1 MAVRETHILIDV
13 MADADPLRE
22 MNREI
27 NNLVENTQ
35 DISGDTMRDLNDE
48 MLKGSKYSRDLKYS
62 YYGLTDES
70 KRMMREMKY
79 GWQGQNKE
87 FLKFKNQMVAAK
99 YGYFQLAKASDDYKG
114 TTKDLM
120 RDVERLGKI
129 HKTATD
135 GMINN
140 NKRYL
145 QSLYMQAGTMMN
157 LTTQAKRITE
167 SYDRMNNP
175 LLNVNK
181 NSLKV
186 ADSLNR
192 VANRGNA
199 AVLALSILGPTAG
212 IKQLKDMTMMLNQ
225 GIMRMGMVALGA
237 AVSTALLGYAL
248 VKMAKGARVED
259 VLEEQAQALQAYKD
273 AVVDRTREISE
284 AWSLFEDIQLNSTSP
299 AQLMANLQEQV
310 TAMKE
315 WQTNLNSIAEVA
327 GKDFADYLSS
337 LGPTA
342 AGEVAAISSMSEP
355 ELNKYVALWKEK
367 MGLSKEVATTELENL
382 KKETQAKIQEL
393 QGTLTP
399 FGEAWYRLKNA
410 VLEAL
415 KPMVQAFG
423 MVTVPI
429 MNFIAKM
436 AELVAKFNEAH
447 PTIALMVQ
455 GVLML
460 IPLLTLI
467 LSPLAAGV
475 GLLAGFKLALGAIW
489 PIIAPVVTGLAA
501 MSSTVWL
508 VAAALVAVVAGI
520 IWLWNNVQGFRD
532 FVIAAWTWIKDQ
544 TIIIWNAILLAITP
558 AIQAIVTFVSVK
570 LAEIK
575 AFWSAHGAEIMA
587 VVSIFMAQIKGVIT
601 IGMGL
606 IKGVFQ
612 ATWPVI
618 QAIVEVAW
626 GLIKMVIDNAIAL
639 IQGVIT
645 AGLAV
650 IKGDWEGAWNAIKGI
665 AVDIMNNIISFFQ
678 SIDLT
683 SIGKNIIQGLINGI
697 SSMAGA
703 AMDAAKGVAN
713 SVKNA
718 VAGALKIHSPS
729 RVMIEYGGFVTE
741 GLGLGIKDGTEYVQ
755 KMAMDMNHAIP
766 TSYTPE
772 TTTGS
777 SNTNNSTSITLSPV
791 IHINSTDETGE
802 GKGVKQQV
810 KEAMNEVFEYLNVL
824 YEPEGEY

>member
-13 MADADPLRE
+13 LADADPLRDL
-22 MNREI
+22 NKEI
-27 NNLVENTQ
+27 NGLVENVG
-35 DISGDTMRDLNDE
+35 DISGDPMQELNDE
-48 MLKGSKYSRDLKYS
+48 MLKGSKYSRKLKED
-62 YYGLTDES
+62 YYGLTEES
-70 KRMMREMKY
+70 KRMHREMKY
-79 GWQGQNKE
+79 GWQGQNDE
-87 FLKFKNQMVAAK
+87 FRKFKNQMVAAK

-114 TTKDLM
+114 STAQLM
-120 RDVERLGKI
+120 RDIDKLGKE
-129 HKTATD
+129 HKAATD

-167 SYDRMNNP
+167 NYDRINNP
-175 LLNVNK
+175 LLNINK
-181 NSLKV
+181 ASLKA
-186 ADSLNR
+186 ADGLNR
-192 VANRGNA
+192 LANRGNA
-199 AVLALSILGPTAG
+199 AVLALSMLGPNASTKELQNMIKTLNTG
-212 IKQLKDMTMMLNQ
+212 IT
-225 GIMRMGMVALGA
+225 RMGAVALGA
-237 AVSTALLGYAL
+237 AISTALLGYAL

-259 VLEEQAQALQAYKD
+259 VLQDQAEALQAYKD
-273 AVVDRTREISE
+273 AVVQRTQEISE
-284 AWSLFEDIQLNSTSP
+284 AWSLFENIQLEKTSP
-299 AQLMANLQEQV
+299 AQLMKNLQEQV

-355 ELNKYVALWKEK
+355 ELNKYVGLWKEK
-367 MGLSKEVATTELENL
+367 MGLSKEVAVTELENL

-393 QGTLTP
+393 QNTLTP

-415 KPMVQAFG
+415 QPMVQAFT
-423 MVTVPI
+423 MVSVPL
-429 MNFIAKM
+429 MNFVSKM
-436 AELVAKFNEAH
+436 AELVVKFNEAH
-447 PTIALMVQ
+447 PTIALMIQ

-475 GLLAGFKLALGAIW
+475 GLLAGFKLALAAIW
-489 PIIAPVVTGLAA
+489 PIIAPLVTGLAA

-508 VAAALVAVVAGI
+508 VAAALVAVVAGLV
-520 IWLWNNVQGFRD
+520 WLWNNVQGFRD

-558 AIQAIVTFVSVK
+558 AIQAIVTFISAK

-575 AFWSAHGAEIMA
+575 AFWAAHGAEIMA

-601 IGMGL
+601 IGMGV

-639 IQGVIT
+639 IKGVIT
-645 AGLAV
+645 AGLAL

-678 SIDLT
+678 SIDLKT
-683 SIGKNIIQGLINGI
+683 IGKNIIQGLINGI
-697 SSMAGA
+697 TSMGDSAIEA
-703 AMDAAKGVAN
+703 ARGIAN
-713 SVKNA
+713 SVKDA
-718 VAGALKIHSPS
+718 VAGALKIKSPS

-772 TTTGS
+772 STTGS
-777 SNTNNSTSITLSPV
+777 SNTSNSTTITLSPV
-791 IHINSTDETGE
+791 ININSTDESGE